1 MNNTGIGLE
10 AEGFVEKV
18 LTKNP
23 SFTKPNGVEE
33 GSCQVNSAL
42 GRGFLEAV
50 F

>member
-1 MNNTGIGLE
+1 MSNTGIGLE
-10 AEGFVEKV
+10 AEGFVEKT

-33 GSCQVNSAL
+33 GSSQVSSVL
-42 GRGFLEAV
+42 ECGLLEAV